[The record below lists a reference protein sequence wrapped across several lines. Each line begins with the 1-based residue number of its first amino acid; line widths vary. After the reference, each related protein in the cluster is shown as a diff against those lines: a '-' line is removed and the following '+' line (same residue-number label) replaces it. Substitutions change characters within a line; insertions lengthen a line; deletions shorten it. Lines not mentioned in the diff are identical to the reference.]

1 MSEPSA
7 HDYANV
13 AQSMALEAVRCVY
26 GEDVS
31 RREQG
36 ERVTQFTFSLADK
49 TALAA
54 VKLAEQFPLP
64 SEKLNRYACGV
75 YAYYMGMFHVLG
87 GDIACEVVK
96 RVGGGEK

>member
-1 MSEPSA
+1 MREPSV

-13 AQSMALEAVRCVY
+13 AQSMALEAIRCVY
-26 GEDVS
+26 GEDGPL
-31 RREQG
+31 RKQG
-36 ERVTQFTFSLADK
+36 ERAKQFTSSLADK

-54 VKLAEQFPLP
+54 MGLAEQFPLP

-87 GDIACEVVK
+87 GDVAREIVK
-96 RVGGGEK
+96 KVGGGEK